1 MTSLLRLIVIL
12 ASGMTVAAAD
22 LSGTWTGLIPAR
34 NKEVQDVTFR
44 LVQSGESLTGKMYRD
59 TTSVP
64 ITEGKFSDGGISFR
78 VISEEQV
85 GNLFVVIKYTFTGS
99 VKGDEIELTREREAD
114 PALTTGN
121 PNSRVNQK
129 PTFTLKRLF

>member
-1 MTSLLRLIVIL
+1 MKLLPGLAVIL
-12 ASGMTVAAAD
+12 ACGMTVAAAD
-22 LSGTWTGLIPAR
+22 VSGTWTGLIPAR
-34 NKEVQDVTFR
+34 NNEVQDVTFR

-64 ITEGKFSDGGISFR
+64 ITEGTISDGRIRFR

-85 GNLFVVIKYTFTGS
+85 GNLFVLIKYTFTGS
-99 VKGDEIELTREREAD
+99 VKGNDIELTREREAD
-114 PALTTGN
+114 PQLTTGN